1 MLTQELVLQKYLSFD
16 YRIRYLAELVHPSTI
31 AEPDAVFA
39 LENGLGHGLVCDPLS
54 RPLLFDTE
62 AEAFSYRHRLG
73 LERPVL
79 VFHEDESYVKGTE
92 IEIGSLDAS
101 TLAAVDRYLGE
112 RP

>member
-62 AEAFSYRHRLG
+62 AEAFSYRNRLG

-79 VFHEDESYVKGTE
+79 VFYEGEPDVKDTE
-92 IEIGSLDAS
+92 MEISCLDAS
-101 TLAAVDRYLGE
+101 TIAALNLYLGE